1 MTLSLEKIKQVIL
14 SAMLGLSLV
23 WVFFALSVQLYFVYL
38 ELTNK
43 DERTTQIANE
53 VAWKIDGTFK
63 DNPDNI
69 WYEAPKK

>member
-1 MTLSLEKIKQVIL
+1 MTLSLEKIKQVVL

>member
-53 VAWKIDGTFK
+53 IAWKIDGTFK

-69 WYEAPKK
+69 WYEGPKK